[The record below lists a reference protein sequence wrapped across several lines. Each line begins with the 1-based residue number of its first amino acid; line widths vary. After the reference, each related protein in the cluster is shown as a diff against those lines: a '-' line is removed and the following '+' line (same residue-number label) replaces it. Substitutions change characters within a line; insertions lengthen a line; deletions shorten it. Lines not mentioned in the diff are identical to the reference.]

1 MRAEQ
6 AGVIANW
13 GLMSSQEHHKIVRAA
28 CNCFTYCSPA
38 LPGAVLVVKLLE
50 IFKCGISP
58 TPTPSSPLSNT
69 DVSCPNT
76 ERSIIV
82 QMRKERL
89 TGKTVYSE
97 QPDLKI
103 SEEIAVGIFSCL
115 AFSRLAFLI
124 WKCLLVF
131 VFMMRLLSQNKAKTC
146 SLIIFLNKKMIAAAN
161 VCWTWPNRD
170 RVG

>member
-13 GLMSSQEHHKIVRAA
+13 GLMSNQEHPKIVRVA

-38 LPGAVLVVKLLE
+38 LPGAADYVLVVTILE

-82 QMRKERL
+82 QMRKEGL

-103 SEEIAVGIFSCL
+103 SEEIADGIFSWL
-115 AFSRLAFLI
+115 SRFAFLI
-124 WKCLLVF
+124 WKYLFLF
-131 VFMMRLLSQNKAKTC
+131 FMMRLLSQNKAKTC
-146 SLIIFLNKKMIAAAN
+146 FLIIFLFKQEND
-161 VCWTWPNRD
+161 CSS
-170 RVG
+170 

>member
-13 GLMSSQEHHKIVRAA
+13 GLMSSQEHHKIVRVA

-38 LPGAVLVVKLLE
+38 LSGAADNVLVVTILE

-76 ERSIIV
+76 ERSIIA

-97 QPDLKI
+97 QPDWKI
-103 SEEIAVGIFSCL
+103 SEEKADGIFSCL
-115 AFSRLAFLI
+115 SRFAFFDLKMLACF
-124 WKCLLVF
+124 CF
-131 VFMMRLLSQNKAKTC
+131 YDA
-146 SLIIFLNKKMIAAAN
+146 IAF
-161 VCWTWPNRD
+161 TE
-170 RVG
+170 